1 MQSFY
6 NKKEESEKEG
16 IRLWVDEVGLGGC
29 FRNAHT
35 TRKYQ

>member
-16 IRLWVDEVGLGGC
+16 FSIVGFC
-29 FRNAHT
+29 ESINI
-35 TRKYQ
+35 KEIVSI